1 MDLRT
6 LSRRANGRALG
17 KSRSSVCRESPT
29 HPADFAAKLAKK
41 YEPTETSMPLLIWLS
56 AFSYWRRVNAEMTR
70 TTLQFLDDVERPDS
84 SRSRNALVLGGPA
97 RQFAGHEDVRS
108 RTGDL
113 RG

>member
-6 LSRRANGRALG
+6 LSRRATALRWEEP
-17 KSRSSVCRESPT
+17 KQRLLREPNP
-29 HPADFAAKLAKK
+29 PADFAAKLAKK

-70 TTLQFLDDVERPDS
+70 ATLQFLDNVERPGS
-84 SRSRNALVLGGPA
+84 SRSRNALVLGEPA